1 MKKLLSRRNGR
12 PAAPMRG
19 QVRLDDLPRG
29 GVGDAEIAD
38 LAGPHE
44 ILLAACGEPHQWGS
58 HMTRVFGSL
67 EQPRL
72 HEFVRQ
78 YTCCQRAEAG
88 GTGGPGFA
96 AMTQR
101 RTDTSAIHTSLV
113 LMKAHRTLTRRATR
127 SIEALDMCF
136 SDFAILEALLHKG
149 PQPVR
154 ELARRIDL
162 TSGSMTTAIDRL
174 ETRHLVTRADHAT
187 DRRAWVIHLTPKGE
201 ALITK
206 VFAGHQ
212 EAMEQAMRGL
222 SKTERATLTDLLKR
236 LGTTAEEQLET
247 GGSQ

>member
-1 MKKLLSRRNGR
+1 
-12 PAAPMRG
+12 
-19 QVRLDDLPRG
+19 
-29 GVGDAEIAD
+29 
-38 LAGPHE
+38 
-44 ILLAACGEPHQWGS
+44 
-58 HMTRVFGSL
+58 
-67 EQPRL
+67 
-72 HEFVRQ
+72 
-78 YTCCQRAEAG
+78 
-88 GTGGPGFA
+88 
-96 AMTQR
+96 
-101 RTDTSAIHTSLV
+101 
-113 LMKAHRTLTRRATR
+113 
-127 SIEALDMCF
+127 MCL

-174 ETRHLVTRADHAT
+174 ETRHLVKRADHAT

-212 EAMEQAMRGL
+212 HAMERAMRGL

>member
-1 MKKLLSRRNGR
+1 
-12 PAAPMRG
+12 
-19 QVRLDDLPRG
+19 
-29 GVGDAEIAD
+29 
-38 LAGPHE
+38 
-44 ILLAACGEPHQWGS
+44 
-58 HMTRVFGSL
+58 
-67 EQPRL
+67 
-72 HEFVRQ
+72 
-78 YTCCQRAEAG
+78 
-88 GTGGPGFA
+88 
-96 AMTQR
+96 MTQR
-101 RTDTSAIHTSLV
+101 RTDTSAIHTWLV
-113 LMKAHRTLTRRATR
+113 LMKAHRTLTRHATR
-127 SIEALDMCF
+127 SIEALDMCL

-212 EAMEQAMRGL
+212 EAMERAMRGL

-236 LGTTAEEQLET
+236 LGTTAEQQLEA
-247 GGSQ
+247 GDFPK